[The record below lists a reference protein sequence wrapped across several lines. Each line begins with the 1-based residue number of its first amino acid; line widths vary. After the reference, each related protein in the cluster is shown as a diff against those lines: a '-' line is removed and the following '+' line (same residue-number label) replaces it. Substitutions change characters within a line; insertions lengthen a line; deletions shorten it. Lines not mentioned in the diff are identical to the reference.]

1 MYKML
6 LIKRK
11 QDEKSGDS
19 EMFGYTSK
27 FISDELGVIQDQQEN
42 LIRVSDE
49 LEKAFSQT
57 ESMKKLIK
65 IVKKADKAILDKL
78 GEKRKEES
86 SMLNL
91 MEEIKGL
98 ISNHRYEDIERL
110 MLSVKKKSELKI
122 RFSREELNLL
132 RDIMSEL
139 DELYK
144 EAYGLCRLYQLIYS
158 NISSIYQRC
167 EYELN
172 TESSEGEELSRAGSY
187 TEHIY

>member
-1 MYKML
+1 ML
-6 LIKRK
+6 LLKKK
-11 QDEKSGDS
+11 QDEKSGNS

-27 FISDELGVIQDQQEN
+27 FISDELEVIQDQQEN

-65 IVKKADKAILDKL
+65 IVKRADKAILDKL

-98 ISNHRYEDIERL
+98 ISSHRYEDIERL

-122 RFSREELNLL
+122 RLSREEMNLL

-144 EAYGLCRLYQLIYS
+144 EAYGLCRLYQLVYS

-172 TESSEGEELSRAGSY
+172 TESSEEEELSRAGSY

>member
-1 MYKML
+1 ML
-6 LIKRK
+6 LLKKK
-11 QDEKSGDS
+11 QDEKSGNS

-27 FISDELGVIQDQQEN
+27 FISDELEVIQDQQEN